1 MPDTEKITINMP
13 AVDLGKIDLLVQE
26 GIFTNRTDFI
36 RTAIRSQI
44 DKHNIEIQQ
53 SVTRH
58 SFGIGVISY
67 SRSDL
72 ERYVNKGDKVTIS
85 IVGLLHLHNDISP
98 ELALQAI
105 ESVQVRGI
113 FKASDEVKA
122 VLVDRTK

>member
-72 ERYVNKGDKVTIS
+72 ERHVSKGDKVTIS

-98 ELALQAI
+98 ELALQTI

-122 VLVDRTK
+122 ALIDRTI